1 MFLSHARTVLA
12 AGVIGALSSATL
24 VLTPEAIAVQTSA
37 KARLDIGSYNIQ
49 ANVDPAVFGTAV
61 KELLPR
67 VDIVGLQEVHGE
79 EKGRQLDKLRSLGWN
94 HFRPEPGKK
103 NPVLWRSSRFDMMGG
118 RTVKFTDSTYIG
130 DERPGPRD
138 TLNENV
144 ATIVRLQDRVSH
156 QRLSVVNI
164 HFTPGAVSA
173 GERVPDRPRI
183 FATYVE
189 QVREMAE
196 VAEQEKAWGK
206 VFVLGDFNVGW
217 VADQKKQKR
226 RLPFATLDRLRL
238 RAAWAT
244 SRPATG
250 GTRGRALLD
259 QIYAPQAA
267 RRAVVAFDIQF
278 SDHYPALA
286 RYRLPV
292 L

>member
-1 MFLSHARTVLA
+1 MFVCHARRVLA
-12 AGVIGALSSATL
+12 AGVVGALSSATL
-24 VLTPEAIAVQTSA
+24 VLTPQAIAVTTPE
-37 KARLDIGSYNIQ
+37 KAELKIGSYNIQ
-49 ANVDPAVFGTAV
+49 ADVDPAVFDDAV

-67 VDIVGLQEVHGE
+67 VDVVGLQEVHGD
-79 EKGRQLDKLRSLGWN
+79 EKGRQLDKLEYLGWD
-94 HFRPEPGKK
+94 HFRPELGKK
-103 NPVLWRSSRFDMMGG
+103 NPVLWRSSRFHMVSG
-118 RTVKFTDSTYIG
+118 RTVKFTDRRYIG
-130 DERPGPRD
+130 DERPARD
-138 TLNENV
+138 TLNENF
-144 ATIVRLQDRVSH
+144 ATIVRLKDRVS
-156 QRLSVVNI
+156 QQNLSVVNI
-164 HFTPGAVSA
+164 HFAPGAVSA
-173 GERVPDRPRI
+173 GARVPGRPRI

-217 VADQKKQKR
+217 VADEKKQKR
-226 RLPFATLDRLRL
+226 RLPFATLKRISL

-244 SRPATG
+244 SRPDSG

-267 RRAVVAFDIQF
+267 RSAAVAFDMKF

-286 RYRLPV
+286 TYRLPV